1 MCYLKA
7 QVVPSM
13 LMRTGVSRETPVTIK
28 LLASI
33 IADSVRM
40 LTGASREA
48 PVYNCR
54 RRAIYL
60 RYSPNRA
67 GTVRRG
73 SYFSSIGSL
82 FGF

>member
-1 MCYLKA
+1 MVPSMCYLKA

-13 LMRTGVSRETPVTIK
+13 LMRTGVSRETPVSIK

-48 PVYNCR
+48 PVNIKLLACII
-54 RRAIYL
+54 AGGVLFIYVIPQTEPA
-60 RYSPNRA
+60 R
-67 GTVRRG
+67 
-73 SYFSSIGSL
+73 
-82 FGF
+82 